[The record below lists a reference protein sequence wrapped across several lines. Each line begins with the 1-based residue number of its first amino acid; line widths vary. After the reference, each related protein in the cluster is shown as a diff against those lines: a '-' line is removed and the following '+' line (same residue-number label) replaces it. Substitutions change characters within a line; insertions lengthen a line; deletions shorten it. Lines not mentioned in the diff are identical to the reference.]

1 MSIAVASRYA
11 RALADL
17 VLSQKDGI
25 TPQEALQQVRAVE
38 AVIDQSS
45 ELRGALMSPAVN
57 AAKKR
62 MVARRLAEQLGLAQV
77 IRNFILVVIDHR
89 RVTLLG
95 RIADAL
101 EKTLDDRMGR
111 LRATVSTAAPLEES
125 QRKRIEERLEQRT
138 GKDVV
143 CDFKEDPELVG
154 GVSVQIGST
163 IYDGSVR
170 GRLAALR
177 TRMASSG

>member
-1 MSIAVASRYA
+1 
-11 RALADL
+11 
-17 VLSQKDGI
+17 
-25 TPQEALQQVRAVE
+25 VRAVE
-38 AVIDQSS
+38 EIIDQSA

-62 MVARRLAEQLGLAQV
+62 TVAGRLAERLDSQV

-89 RVTLLG
+89 VTLLG
-95 RIADAL
+95 RIAEAL

-125 QRKRIEERLEQRT
+125 QRKRIEQRLEERT
-138 GKDVV
+138 GKGVV

-177 TRMASSG
+177 TRMASSS